1 MNNYDFLGTQAKQ
14 HINLQEHEWAIIYDD
29 IYEFNSP
36 GLSFFINRIIKE
48 FISNELFPANISKN
62 IELKKK
68 ELKTELAK
76 LKCSASVKNDFFKI
90 YTDDYINTIKERYQ
104 SPKGLGQ
111 KFDVNMEC
119 RSLLSQIGE
128 NSYEQ
133 SVFPQRGQ
141 YIRAILKEYVSYK
154 NAMREEIYFH
164 DKTETI
170 NKAIR
175 NNYSVRITSEVQS
188 ESLFPY
194 KLIHDKS
201 DFHSYLIC
209 LSKIQGQEIKT
220 RSFRLTRIKKIVL
233 ENTIDSC
240 ITDTDKQFIETELF
254 EKEVSYLSSPT
265 DIIKVRLTPKG
276 QKMYNQLSFLRPRH
290 LVQTDKEKVAGI
302 FTFNCTI
309 QQVSAYF
316 KKFCGE
322 AEIISPLSLRD
333 SFRDEYRKALETY
346 Q

>member
-48 FISNELFPANISKN
+48 FISNELFPANISNN

-68 ELKTELAK
+68 ELKAELAE
-76 LKCSASVKNDFFKI
+76 LKCSASVKNDFLKL

-133 SVFPQRGQ
+133 TVFPQRGQ

-154 NAMREEIYFH
+154 NAMREEDILR
-164 DKTETI
+164 KKEM
-170 NKAIR
+170 K
-175 NNYSVRITSEVQS
+175 
-188 ESLFPY
+188 P
-194 KLIHDKS
+194 
-201 DFHSYLIC
+201 
-209 LSKIQGQEIKT
+209 SKN
-220 RSFRLTRIKKIVL
+220 L
-233 ENTIDSC
+233 
-240 ITDTDKQFIETELF
+240 
-254 EKEVSYLSSPT
+254 
-265 DIIKVRLTPKG
+265 
-276 QKMYNQLSFLRPRH
+276 
-290 LVQTDKEKVAGI
+290 
-302 FTFNCTI
+302 
-309 QQVSAYF
+309 
-316 KKFCGE
+316 
-322 AEIISPLSLRD
+322 
-333 SFRDEYRKALETY
+333 
-346 Q
+346 